1 MIDARGLDKPV
12 DHASCGPLRA
22 LYKWVKPATPSPHLP
37 SSPSAPDHGDVRCG
51 ACSSDFT
58 TRLLGPGGLSLDCP
72 CQLPKVGMQGQQ
84 QPSRSV
90 EEVVEARG
98 FARKT
103 KVAEKVIDD

>member
-1 MIDARGLDKPV
+1 
-12 DHASCGPLRA
+12 
-22 LYKWVKPATPSPHLP
+22 
-37 SSPSAPDHGDVRCG
+37 
-51 ACSSDFT
+51 
-58 TRLLGPGGLSLDCP
+58 
-72 CQLPKVGMQGQQ
+72 MQGQQ